1 MTRLNQPFIDVLTK
15 RYIVGNI
22 MCLEIAGVNRKK
34 NSVSFIPEFGIKHGV
49 RSGHKPESGIVVRS
63 KVWLE
68 KDGKLFMGWGRSTL
82 LERIDQLGSI
92 SAAAR
97 SMKLAYRNAWL
108 WVEAMNRLA
117 PSPLV
122 IKSTGGPAGGHARLT
137 EEGRRIIKEYKE
149 KRASVREIINRKK

>member
-1 MTRLNQPFIDVLTK
+1 M
-15 RYIVGNI
+15 
-22 MCLEIAGVNRKK
+22 RKK
-34 NSVSFIPEFGIKHGV
+34 KPVEIKIPEFGIKHGT
-49 RSGHKPESGIVVRS
+49 RAGHRPESGIVVKS

-68 KDGKLFMGWGRSTL
+68 KDGKLLMGWGRATL
-82 LERIDQLGSI
+82 LERIDKLGSI

-122 IKSTGGPAGGHARLT
+122 KKSTGGARGGYARLT
-137 EEGRRIIKEYKE
+137 DEGRRIMQEYKE
-149 KRASVREIINRKK
+149 KRARVREITDIDK

>member
-1 MTRLNQPFIDVLTK
+1 VPK
-15 RYIVGNI
+15 REN
-22 MCLEIAGVNRKK
+22 LDNK
-34 NSVSFIPEFGIKHGV
+34 IPEFGVKHGV

-68 KDGKLFMGWGRSTL
+68 KDGKLFMGFGRVTL

-97 SMKLAYRNAWL
+97 SMNLAYRNAWL

-122 IKSTGGPAGGHARLT
+122 VKSTGGARGGYARLT
-137 EEGRRIIKEYKE
+137 EEGRRIIRDYKE
-149 KRASVREIINRKK
+149 KRTSVREIINR

>member
-1 MTRLNQPFIDVLTK
+1 MSK
-15 RYIVGNI
+15 RETAGN
-22 MCLEIAGVNRKK
+22 K
-34 NSVSFIPEFGIKHGV
+34 IPEFGVKHGV
-49 RSGHKPESGIVVRS
+49 RSGHQPESGIVVRS

-68 KDGKLFMGWGRSTL
+68 KDGKLFMGWGRATL

-97 SMKLAYRNAWL
+97 SMNLAYRNAWL

-122 IKSTGGPAGGHARLT
+122 EKSTGGARGGYARLT
-137 EEGRRIIKEYKE
+137 ESGRKIIQEYKE
-149 KRASVREIINRKK
+149 KRASIREIISR

>member
-1 MTRLNQPFIDVLTK
+1 MN
-15 RYIVGNI
+15 
-22 MCLEIAGVNRKK
+22 KK
-34 NSVSFIPEFGIKHGV
+34 KAAVNSVPEFGVKHGT
-49 RSGHKPESGIVVRS
+49 RSGHRPESGIVVKS

-68 KDGKLFMGWGRSTL
+68 KDGKLFMGWGRVTL

-117 PSPLV
+117 PHPLV
-122 IKSTGGPAGGHARLT
+122 EKSTGGSRGGYARLT
-137 EEGRRIIKEYKE
+137 EEGRKIIKEYKE
-149 KRASVREIINRKK
+149 KRASVREIINR

>member
-1 MTRLNQPFIDVLTK
+1 LTQ

-22 MCLEIAGVNRKK
+22 KRLETIYMSKK
-34 NSVSFIPEFGIKHGV
+34 KDADSFIPEFGVKHGA
-49 RSGHKPESGIVVRS
+49 RSGHKPESGIVLRS

-68 KDGKLFMGWGRSTL
+68 KDGKLFMGWGRATL
-82 LERIDQLGSI
+82 LERIDKLGSI

-108 WVEAMNRLA
+108 WVEAMNHLA

-122 IKSTGGPAGGHARLT
+122 IKSTGGSQGGHARLT
-137 EEGRRIIKEYKE
+137 DEGRRIVKEYLE
-149 KRASVREIINRKK
+149 KRTSIRDVVNR

>member
-1 MTRLNQPFIDVLTK
+1 VSVKKVTGTRV
-15 RYIVGNI
+15 
-22 MCLEIAGVNRKK
+22 
-34 NSVSFIPEFGIKHGV
+34 PEFGIKHGA
-49 RSGHKPESGIVVRS
+49 RSGHQPESGIVVKS

-68 KDGKLFMGWGRSTL
+68 KDGKLFMGWGRATL

-117 PSPLV
+117 PQPLV
-122 IKSTGGPAGGHARLT
+122 EKSTGGARGGYARLT
-137 EEGRRIIKEYKE
+137 EEGRKIVREYKE
-149 KRASVREIINRKK
+149 KRASVRELISKRI

>member
-1 MTRLNQPFIDVLTK
+1 MHMAESKV
-15 RYIVGNI
+15 
-22 MCLEIAGVNRKK
+22 
-34 NSVSFIPEFGIKHGV
+34 PEFGVKHMS
-49 RSGHKPESGIVVRS
+49 RSGHEPETGIVVKT

-68 KDGKLFMGWGRSTL
+68 KDGRLLMGWGRATL

-117 PSPLV
+117 ATPLV
-122 IKSTGGPAGGHARLT
+122 EKATGGAQGGYARLT
-137 EEGRRIIKEYKE
+137 DEGRRIVKEYLE
-149 KRASVREIINRKK
+149 RRAQVHEMLKKKI

>member
-1 MTRLNQPFIDVLTK
+1 LGVLQVSAKKVTGTR
-15 RYIVGNI
+15 
-22 MCLEIAGVNRKK
+22 
-34 NSVSFIPEFGIKHGV
+34 IPEFGIKHGA
-49 RSGHKPESGIVVRS
+49 RSGHRPESGIVVKS

-68 KDGKLFMGWGRSTL
+68 KDGKLFMGWGRATL

-117 PSPLV
+117 PEPLV
-122 IKSTGGPAGGHARLT
+122 EKSTGGARGGYARLT
-137 EEGRRIIKEYKE
+137 EAGRRIVREYKE
-149 KRASVREIINRKK
+149 KRASVREIINR

>member
-1 MTRLNQPFIDVLTK
+1 MTETK
-15 RYIVGNI
+15 V
-22 MCLEIAGVNRKK
+22 
-34 NSVSFIPEFGIKHGV
+34 PEFGVKHV
-49 RSGHKPESGIVVRS
+49 SRSGQKPESGLVLRS

-68 KDGKLFMGWGRSTL
+68 KDGKLFMGWGRVTL

-122 IKSTGGPAGGHARLT
+122 EKATGGAKGGYARLT
-137 EEGRRIIKEYKE
+137 EAGRRIIAEYKD
-149 KRASVREIINRKK
+149 KRNQVRGILD